1 MAHRCV
7 VNDTYTPLMMRRVAV
22 RAAELESDDQGLG
35 EPIVFIQT
43 ALTADELVALAGEEA
58 LESYRRVV
66 YHRRGYGDST
76 PLNGPRTIE
85 SDAMDCLALLH
96 ALEIER
102 AHIVGLSFSGAV
114 ALQLAALAPETV
126 QSLVLIEPPPIH
138 TPSSA
143 EFRAANNRLI
153 DVRRERGSA
162 AALDPF
168 LGILVGL
175 KWRAEMQVHL
185 PGSVAQMERDA
196 SVFFDSDLPA
206 LLNWTFGPADA
217 RRISCPVLYI
227 GGTDSGQWFD
237 EVRELMLDWLPQADA
252 VPIVGADHSLALTHP
267 AAVATALV
275 PFLTRHPAGA

>member
-1 MAHRCV
+1 
-7 VNDTYTPLMMRRVAV
+7 MRRVAV
-22 RAAELESDDQGLG
+22 RSAELEIDDQGLG

-43 ALTADELVALAGEEA
+43 ALTADELVPLASEEA

-76 PLNGPRTIE
+76 PLHGPHTIE
-85 SDAMDCLALLH
+85 SDAMDCLALLR

-102 AHIVGLSFSGAV
+102 AHIVGLSFSGAI
-114 ALQLAALAPETV
+114 ALQLATLAPETV
-126 QSLVLIEPPPIH
+126 QSLVLIEPPPVH

-143 EFRAANNRLI
+143 EFRAANDRLI
-153 DVRRERGSA
+153 EVRRERGSA
-162 AALDPF
+162 AALDDF
-168 LGILVGL
+168 LGILVGP
-175 KWRAEMQVHL
+175 KWRAEMQLQL
-185 PGSVAQMERDA
+185 PGSVEQMDRDA
-196 SVFFDSDLPA
+196 GVFFDSDLPA

-237 EVRELMLDWLPQADA
+237 EVRELMLAWLPQADA
-252 VPIVGADHSLALTHP
+252 VPIFGADHSLALTHP
-267 AAVATALV
+267 TEVAAALV